1 MNAELVRFATLS
13 TCIIGKLSIGDN
25 YFVTLELPWRDNK
38 RGISCIPAG
47 EYICRRVD
55 SPRFGDTF
63 EVCDVPGRSAILFHA
78 GNSALKDTR
87 GCILVGK
94 ELRGDCLLC
103 SRIAMKEFLDITKAM
118 NEFKLV
124 ITEEENDKA
133 GRC

>member
-1 MNAELVRFATLS
+1 MRIITLTRIKQDKDKTVGILAVSAWTFA
-13 TCIIGKLSIGDN
+13 
-25 YFVTLELPWRDNK
+25 TLELPWRDNK

-55 SPRFGDTF
+55 SPRFGETF
-63 EVCDVPGRSAILFHA
+63 EVCDVPDRSAILFHA
-78 GNSALKDTR
+78 GNSAPRDTR

-118 NEFKLV
+118 NEFKL
-124 ITEEENDKA
+124 IIKEGIEE
-133 GRC
+133 GV